1 MKNSLTIEK
10 IKNDL
15 APCNQYEVVIYG
27 SFLTEYFIPER
38 SDVDVAIITRIKDKK
53 KNVEIWKS
61 FLGAFPNLYDIKIF
75 ELLPLYLK
83 MEVVNNYKVIFGDE
97 PEISEYFYLYRKIW
111 KDVEPRYRQNQYK
124 NIKEKIEAME
134 WLKNWKSKISKT

>member
-15 APCNQYEVVIYG
+15 APCNQYEVIIYG

-53 KNVEIWKS
+53 RM
-61 FLGAFPNLYDIKIF
+61 L
-75 ELLPLYLK
+75 
-83 MEVVNNYKVIFGDE
+83 
-97 PEISEYFYLYRKIW
+97 
-111 KDVEPRYRQNQYK
+111 RYGNHF
-124 NIKEKIEAME
+124 
-134 WLKNWKSKISKT
+134 